1 MTPHRR
7 REERAEALCT
17 AAEVAAA
24 TGGALVQGDG
34 AAAARA
40 VSTDSRRP
48 VPDALFV
55 ALRGPSFD
63 GARFASQAVSGG
75 ARVVLLARA
84 AWDARVCGDLPA
96 EVAVVA
102 VDDPLVALAA
112 LAAWHRR
119 RLPARVV
126 GVTGSN
132 GKTSTK
138 EMVAAVLGGA
148 PGVLSTP
155 GNLNN
160 LVGMPLTLLRLSAAH
175 RHAVLE
181 MGMNAPGEIAR
192 LAATAR
198 PEVGL
203 VTNVHPVHLLGLG
216 TIQAVAEA
224 KGELVAALEPGG
236 VAVLNADDP
245 YVLKQGERTSAR
257 RVTFGQSPAADVRVA
272 EVRQEA
278 DALTF
283 QLNLDG
289 RAWPVRLPRLGAHNA
304 LNAAAA
310 AAVGWVEGVGAEP
323 IVERLARAALP
334 PMRMQRLD
342 LGDAHLL
349 VDCYN
354 ANPRS
359 VQAALATLAEVARGK
374 PRLAVL
380 GDMLE
385 LGESAEQLHRQVGRA
400 AAEVRLDGLCAFGP
414 LARFIAEGAR
424 EAGLEAVEHAR
435 EVDEVLEWLRVHMG
449 VGSWV
454 LVKGSRGMRLERVAR
469 ALADELGVPW
479 DQGEEH

>member
-1 MTPHRR
+1 MRR
-7 REERAEALCT
+7 YCA
-17 AAEVAAA
+17 
-24 TGGALVQGDG
+24 Q
-34 AAAARA
+34 
-40 VSTDSRRP
+40 
-48 VPDALFV
+48 
-55 ALRGPSFD
+55 
-63 GARFASQAVSGG
+63 
-75 ARVVLLARA
+75 
-84 AWDARVCGDLPA
+84 
-96 EVAVVA
+96 
-102 VDDPLVALAA
+102 AA
-112 LAAWHRR
+112 LQ
-119 RLPARVV
+119 PAPPPLRSLTV
-126 GVTGSN
+126 N
-132 GKTSTK
+132 QK
-138 EMVAAVLGGA
+138 VAPS

-424 EAGLEAVEHAR
+424 EAGLAIDRVIALIDREEENGREKIAAHVARVEAVLTRTEIMSRYRGKKIGSIKTVR
-435 EVDEVLEWLRVHMG
+435 E
-449 VGSWV
+449 
-454 LVKGSRGMRLERVAR
+454 
-469 ALADELGVPW
+469 
-479 DQGEEH
+479 